1 MSHISFNEVINISY
15 SFNYAEPP
23 SPYWIRSTP
32 ETNYPEL
39 TEDINTDVAIVGGG
53 IVGIT
58 CAYLLAHAGLKVT
71 ILEADRILQGTTGH
85 TTAKV
90 TSQHSLIYDRLI
102 TQMGQEKARQYAE
115 ANKNALRFIADTVA
129 EKGIDCDLTWRP
141 AYVYT
146 RSDNYVQQIE
156 KEEKAASALG
166 LKASVVHDLPLP
178 FSVKAAL
185 RFDGQAQFH
194 PLKYLKALAKMLPD
208 SCRIFE
214 QTRAVNIEEG
224 SSMAVITNQ
233 GKKVTASK
241 VVIASHYPFF
251 DGGGM
256 YFARMY
262 PSRSYVIA
270 ITIKDEFPEGMFIS
284 AEKPTRSLRSQPLED
299 GELILVG
306 GEDHK
311 TGQVTNT
318 GVHYDNLLQYA
329 HDTFEVSE
337 VKYRWST
344 QDYITLD
351 GVPYVGNL
359 TAKHP
364 NLYVATGFA
373 KWGMTNGT
381 AAATI
386 IRDLIV
392 RGDSPWKEVYAP
404 SRFNA
409 ASAVNF
415 VATNLDVAKHLV
427 AGKLKPAEKMED
439 LPPGE
444 ASIVSI
450 DGEKTGAF
458 RDDQGQLHL
467 VDITCT
473 HMGCELSWNEA
484 ERSWDCPCHGSRFT
498 YEGDIIEGPALS
510 KLRHP
515 GEGPN
520 QVEPNVL
527 Q

>member
-1 MSHISFNEVINISY
+1 MDNKSFDEVINISY
-15 SFNYAEPP
+15 SIRNTEPP
-23 SPYWIRSTP
+23 GSYWIESTP
-32 ETNYPEL
+32 KTDYPEL
-39 TEDINTDVAIVGGG
+39 KEDIQADVAVVGGG
-53 IVGIT
+53 MVGIT
-58 CAYLLAHAGLKVT
+58 CAHLLAREGLKVV
-71 ILEADRILQGTTGH
+71 ILEADRLLEGTTGH

-90 TSQHSLIYDRLI
+90 TSQHALIYDRLI

-115 ANKNALRFIADTVA
+115 ANENAIRFIADTVA
-129 EKGIDCDLTWRP
+129 EQKIDCDFARRP

-146 RSDNYVQQIE
+146 QSTGYVHQIE
-156 KEEKAASALG
+156 KEEKAASVLG
-166 LKASVVHDLPLP
+166 IKASVVHDLPLP
-178 FSVKAAL
+178 FRIKAAL

-194 PLKYLKALAKMLPD
+194 PLKYLKALVKMLPD
-208 SCRIFE
+208 SCLIFE

-224 SSMAVITNQ
+224 NSLAVITNQ
-233 GKKVTASK
+233 GKKVIASK

-262 PSRSYVIA
+262 PSRSYVTG
-270 ITIKDEFPEGMFIS
+270 ITIAEKFPEGMFIS
-284 AEKPTRSLRSQPLED
+284 AEDPTRSLRSQPMED

-311 TGQVTNT
+311 TGQAKNT
-318 GVHYDNLLQYA
+318 GVHYDNLLRFA
-329 HDTFEVSE
+329 RDTFEVKE

-373 KWGMTNGT
+373 KWGMTNST
-381 AAATI
+381 AAAMI
-386 IRDLIV
+386 IKDLIIH
-392 RGDSPWKEVYAP
+392 GDSPWKEVYAP
-404 SRFNA
+404 SRFNT

-415 VATNLDVAKHLV
+415 VVTNVDVAKHLV
-427 AGKLKPAEKMED
+427 AGKLKPAGEMED

-444 ASIVSI
+444 ARIVSI
-450 DGEKTGAF
+450 DGDKIGAF
-458 RDDQGQLHL
+458 RDDKGKLRL

-510 KLRHP
+510 RLRHP

-520 QVEPNVL
+520 QVEPNVF

>member
-1 MSHISFNEVINISY
+1 MDNKSFDEVINISY
-15 SFNYAEPP
+15 SIRNTEPP
-23 SPYWIRSTP
+23 GSYWIESTP
-32 ETNYPEL
+32 KTDYPEL
-39 TEDINTDVAIVGGG
+39 KEDIQADVAVVGGG
-53 IVGIT
+53 MVGIT
-58 CAYLLAHAGLKVT
+58 CAHLLAREGLKVV
-71 ILEADRILQGTTGH
+71 ILEADRLLQGTTGH

-90 TSQHSLIYDRLI
+90 TSQHALIYDRLI

-115 ANKNALRFIADTVA
+115 ANENAIRFIADTVA
-129 EKGIDCDLTWRP
+129 EQKIDCDFARRP

-146 RSDNYVQQIE
+146 QSTGYVHQIE
-156 KEEKAASALG
+156 KEEKAASVLG
-166 LKASVVHDLPLP
+166 IKASVVHDLPLP
-178 FSVKAAL
+178 FRIKAAL

-194 PLKYLKALAKMLPD
+194 PLKYLKALVKMLPD
-208 SCRIFE
+208 SCLIFE

-224 SSMAVITNQ
+224 NSLAVITNQ
-233 GKKVTASK
+233 GKKVIASK

-262 PSRSYVIA
+262 PSRSYVTG
-270 ITIKDEFPEGMFIS
+270 ITIAEKFPEGMFIS
-284 AEKPTRSLRSQPLED
+284 AEDPTRSLRSQPMED

-311 TGQVTNT
+311 TGQAKNT
-318 GVHYDNLLQYA
+318 GVHYDNLLRFA
-329 HDTFEVSE
+329 RDTFEVKE

-373 KWGMTNGT
+373 KWGMTNST
-381 AAATI
+381 AAAMI
-386 IRDLIV
+386 IKDLIIH
-392 RGDSPWKEVYAP
+392 GDSPWKEVYAP
-404 SRFNA
+404 SRFNT

-415 VATNLDVAKHLV
+415 VVTNVDVAKHLV
-427 AGKLKPAEKMED
+427 AGKLKPAGEMED

-444 ASIVSI
+444 ARIVSI
-450 DGEKTGAF
+450 DGDKIGAF
-458 RDDQGQLHL
+458 RDDKGKLRL

-510 KLRHP
+510 RLRHP

-520 QVEPNVL
+520 QVEPNVF

>member
-1 MSHISFNEVINISY
+1 MQSFKY
-15 SFNYAEPP
+15 TEPP
-23 SPYWIRSTP
+23 SPYWIKSTP

-39 TEDINTDVAIVGGG
+39 KENINTDVAVIGGG

-58 CAYLLAHAGLKVT
+58 CAYLLAREGLKVA

-85 TTAKV
+85 TTAKI
-90 TSQHSLIYDRLI
+90 TSQHALIYDRLT

-115 ANKNALRFIADTVA
+115 ANEKAIRFIADTVA
-129 EKGIDCDLTWRP
+129 EKKIDCDFTWCP

-146 RSDNYVQQIE
+146 QSDNYVQQI
-156 KEEKAASALG
+156 KNEEKTASALG
-166 LKASVVHDLPLP
+166 IKASVVHDLPLP
-178 FSVKAAL
+178 FSIKAAL
-185 RFDGQAQFH
+185 RFDGQARFH

-224 SSMAVITNQ
+224 DSVAVITNQ

-241 VVIASHYPFF
+241 AVIASHYPFF

-270 ITIKDEFPEGMFIS
+270 VTIAEEFPEGVFIS
-284 AEKPTRSLRSQPLED
+284 AEDPTRSLRSQPMGDE
-299 GELILVG
+299 ELILVG

-311 TGQVTNT
+311 TGQSKNT
-318 GVHYDNLLQYA
+318 GVHYDNLLRFA
-329 HDTFEVSE
+329 RDTFEVRE

-364 NLYVATGFA
+364 NVYVATGFA

-386 IRDLIV
+386 IRDLITH
-392 RGDSPWKEVYAP
+392 GDSPWKDVYTP
-404 SRFNA
+404 SRFNT

-415 VATNLDVAKHLV
+415 VVTNIDVAKHLV
-427 AGKLKPAEKMED
+427 AGKLKPTEDMED
-439 LPPGE
+439 LAPGD
-444 ASIVSI
+444 ARIVSI
-450 DGEKTGAF
+450 DGDKAGAF
-458 RDDQGQLHL
+458 RDDQGRLHL

>member
-1 MSHISFNEVINISY
+1 MSQISFNEVINISY

-23 SPYWIRSTP
+23 SPYWIKSTP
-32 ETNYPEL
+32 ETNYPRL
-39 TEDINTDVAIVGGG
+39 KEDIHADVAVVGGG
-53 IVGIT
+53 MVGIT
-58 CAYLLAHAGLKVT
+58 CAYLLAREGLKVA

-90 TSQHSLIYDRLI
+90 TSQHALIYDKLT

-115 ANKNALRFIADTVA
+115 ANENAIQFIADTVA
-129 EKGIDCDLTWRP
+129 EKKIDCDFTRRP

-146 RSDNYVQQIE
+146 QSDSYIQQIE
-156 KEEKAASALG
+156 NEEKAASELG
-166 LKASVVHDLPLP
+166 IKASLVHELPLP
-178 FSVKAAL
+178 FRIRAAL

-233 GKKVTASK
+233 GKKVVASK

-262 PSRSYVIA
+262 PSRSYVTG
-270 ITIKDEFPEGMFIS
+270 ITIAEKFPEGMFIS
-284 AEKPTRSLRSQPLED
+284 AEDPTHSLRSQPLED

-392 RGDSPWKEVYAP
+392 RGDSPWKEVYSP

>member
-1 MSHISFNEVINISY
+1 MNISTR
-15 SFNYAEPP
+15 NQYAEPP
-23 SPYWIRSTP
+23 SPYWIESTP
-32 ETNYPEL
+32 ETNYPSL
-39 TEDINTDVAIVGGG
+39 KEDINADVAIVGGG

-58 CAYLLAHAGLKVT
+58 CAYLLADKGLSVV
-71 ILEADRILQGTTGH
+71 IIEADRILQGTTGH
-85 TTAKV
+85 TTAKI
-90 TSQHSLIYDRLI
+90 TSQHSLIYDKLK
-102 TQMGQEKARQYAE
+102 TQMGEEKARQYAD
-115 ANKNALRFIADTVA
+115 ANETAIRFIADTVT
-129 EKGIDCDLTWRP
+129 EHKIDCDLSWRP

-146 RSDNYVQQIE
+146 QSEQYVTKIE
-156 KEEKAASALG
+156 NDAKAASSLG
-166 LKASVVHDLPLP
+166 IKASVVHELPLP
-178 FSVKAAL
+178 FKIKAAL

-194 PLKYLKALAKMLPD
+194 PLKYLIALVKTLPD

-224 SSMAVITNQ
+224 KSTAVITNQ
-233 GKKVTASK
+233 GKKVMASM

-256 YFARMY
+256 YFARVY
-262 PSRSYVIA
+262 PSRSYITG
-270 ITIKDEFPEGMFIS
+270 ITISEKFPEGMFIS
-284 AEKPTRSLRSQPLED
+284 AEKPTRSLRSQPMGDE
-299 GELILVG
+299 ELILVA

-311 TGQVTNT
+311 TGQSKNTSTN
-318 GVHYDNLLQYA
+318 YDDLLQFA
-329 HDTFEVSE
+329 HHAFEVKD

-359 TAKHP
+359 TAGHP

-373 KWGMTNGT
+373 KWGISNGT
-381 AAATI
+381 ASALI
-386 IRDLIV
+386 IRDLILH
-392 RGDSPWKEVYAP
+392 GDSPWKEVYTP

-409 ASAVNF
+409 TSALNF
-415 VATNLDVAKHLV
+415 VVTNADVAKHLV
-427 AGKLKPAEKMED
+427 AGKLKRAED
-439 LPPGE
+439 LIDLHPGE
-444 ASIVSI
+444 ARVIEK
-450 DGEKTGAF
+450 DGDKIGAF
-458 RDDQGQLHL
+458 RDDKGKLHM
-467 VDITCT
+467 VDTTCT

-510 KLRHP
+510 RLRHP

-520 QVEPNVL
+520 QVEPNVI

>member
-1 MSHISFNEVINISY
+1 LS
-15 SFNYAEPP
+15 SFNYTEPP
-23 SPYWIRSTP
+23 SPYWIKSTP
-32 ETNYPEL
+32 ETSYPAL
-39 TEDINTDVAIVGGG
+39 KEDINADVAIVGGG

-58 CAYLLAHAGLKVT
+58 CAYLLANEGLKVA
-71 ILEADRILQGTTGH
+71 IIEADRLLQGTTGH
-85 TTAKV
+85 TTAKI
-90 TSQHSLIYDRLI
+90 TSQHALIYDKLM

-115 ANKNALRFIADTVA
+115 ANENAIRFIADTVT
-129 EKGIDCDLTWRP
+129 EKEIDCDFSWRP

-146 RSDNYVQQIE
+146 QSDQYVKQIE
-156 KEEKAASALG
+156 NEEKAGSSLG
-166 LKASVVHDLPLP
+166 IKASVVHDLPLP
-178 FSVKAAL
+178 FSIKAAL

-194 PLKYLKALAKMLPD
+194 PLKYLKAIVKMLPD

-214 QTRAVNIEEG
+214 QTRAINIEEG
-224 SSMAVITNQ
+224 KSAAVITGQ
-233 GKKVTASK
+233 GKKVVASK

-251 DGGGM
+251 DGAGM

-262 PSRSYVIA
+262 PSRSYITG
-270 ITIKDEFPEGMFIS
+270 ITIAEKFPEGMFIS
-284 AEKPTRSLRSQPLED
+284 AENPTRSLRSQPMGDE
-299 GELILVG
+299 ELILVA

-311 TGQVTNT
+311 TGQSKNT
-318 GVHYDNLLQYA
+318 ATHYDNLLRFA
-329 HDTFEVSE
+329 HDNFEVRD

-373 KWGMTNGT
+373 KWGITNGT
-381 AAATI
+381 ASALI
-386 IRDLIV
+386 LRDLIIH
-392 RGDSPWKEVYAP
+392 GDSSWKEVYTP

-415 VATNLDVAKHLV
+415 VVSNADVAKHLV
-427 AGKLKPAEKMED
+427 AGKLKPAEALKD
-439 LPPGE
+439 LPSGE
-444 ASIVSI
+444 ARIVSI
-450 DGEKTGAF
+450 DDDKVGAF
-458 RDDQGQLHL
+458 RDDKGNLHL

-510 KLRHP
+510 RLHHP

-520 QVEPNVL
+520 QVEPNVI